1 MHLNNLN
8 ALRSTRFFAEKNSSA
23 LKCCKCWKS
32 LNVLPIAIYSL
43 IKNLKK
49 LRAKTL
55 YVHLKV
61 FALSF
66 SVLKHCN

>member
-1 MHLNNLN
+1 MHLNNFS
-8 ALRSTRFFAEKNSSA
+8 AHRSTRFFAEKKSSA

-43 IKNLKK
+43 IKILKK

-55 YVHLKV
+55 
-61 FALSF
+61 
-66 SVLKHCN
+66 